1 MSKLFIK
8 NQLLNKHKSNLSES
22 SIIHLNKICE
32 KFNITN
38 AKLYYEG
45 FHNITYKVLINDS
58 WYQLKIPI
66 DFTVVNRKIEEK
78 IYKHSKESI
87 YYKNGFLIK
96 KWFDGKDLN
105 KVNLTNK
112 IQIKVLE
119 KLKEFSKLK
128 IKTENFD
135 WNLYKTNNKKYLSLV
150 DKYKNE
156 KLVLQHGDLSFKNI
170 LVNKNFEVNFI
181 DYELVRNNYLS
192 FDLFYLHKNGFSKE
206 NILKVFNITEK
217 YLKDIFYISSHFDY
231 LSYKHEYSKKYL
243 TYIKNKNKVIQDNF
257 LPNLYALND
266 KKVKLKSQ
274 SFKGLNLKSN
284 YQKFNKFDLFV
295 NVSYEDNKMIIF
307 ENLNEINHLQFNASS
322 FIKNFQSLKIK
333 PKKYFL
339 KLIVEKLFLKHKEKL
354 LNYLDLKLM
363 LKIIKDFKSVDADT
377 LSHNKLFYFSLI
389 ETNNKKAKLQFNEL
403 LSKNNKY
410 FDIAT
415 YISSL
420 NLSKNKE
427 INLLKEFDKNLNLDE
442 YYKIK
447 VLANFYLLLIYI
459 DENILNFDL
468 NIFVKNITKYKK
480 SK

>member
-1 MSKLFIK
+1 M
-8 NQLLNKHKSNLSES
+8 E
-22 SIIHLNKICE
+22 
-32 KFNITN
+32 
-38 AKLYYEG
+38 
-45 FHNITYKVLINDS
+45 
-58 WYQLKIPI
+58 
-66 DFTVVNRKIEEK
+66 
-78 IYKHSKESI
+78 
-87 YYKNGFLIK
+87 
-96 KWFDGKDLN
+96 
-105 KVNLTNK
+105 
-112 IQIKVLE
+112 
-119 KLKEFSKLK
+119 
-128 IKTENFD
+128 
-135 WNLYKTNNKKYLSLV
+135 
-150 DKYKNE
+150 
-156 KLVLQHGDLSFKNI
+156 
-170 LVNKNFEVNFI
+170 
-181 DYELVRNNYLS
+181 
-192 FDLFYLHKNGFSKE
+192 FSKE

-284 YQKFNKFDLFV
+284 YQKLNKFDLFV